1 MSSADTPVPARRRLL
16 SSIRSG
22 RAFQVAAAALV
33 ALVVLV
39 IIALLY
45 GELPEFFH
53 VGGQQLRDFVRHNA
67 YLPGFGLLYIEESG
81 VPLPAPGDVFVMY
94 VATHVP
100 HALWAWI
107 AAWLG
112 LIVAVVLGATNLFL
126 ISRRFGRRLVDSSLA
141 EYVPLPLSAWR
152 RRRNGSSATGCWRSS
167 LAAISRASGFRSRSR
182 AAFSMFATGCSR
194 RA

>member
-1 MSSADTPVPARRRLL
+1 MSSADTPLPARRRLL
-16 SSIRSG
+16 SAIRSG

-39 IIALLY
+39 VIALLY

-53 VGGQQLRDFVRHNA
+53 VGGQQLREFMRHNA

-100 HALWAWI
+100 HVLWAWI

-126 ISRRFGRRLVDSSLA
+126 LSRRFGRRRVGSSLA
-141 EYVPLPLSAWR
+141 EDVHLTPERAARAER
-152 RRRNGSSATGCWRSS
+152 RVTRHGV
-167 LAAISRASGFRSRSR
+167 LASGGGPRLPVF
-182 AAFSMFATGCSR
+182 
-194 RA
+194 

>member
-1 MSSADTPVPARRRLL
+1 MSSADTPLPARRRLL
-16 SSIRSG
+16 SAIRSG

-53 VGGQQLRDFVRHNA
+53 VGGQQLRDFMRHNA

-94 VATHVP
+94 VLTHVP

-107 AAWLG
+107 AAWRG
-112 LIVAVVLGATNLFL
+112 LIGPGVLGATTLFWT
-126 ISRRFGRRLVDSSLA
+126 SAGFGGRLV
-141 EYVPLPLSAWR
+141 VKQ
-152 RRRNGSSATGCWRSS
+152 
-167 LAAISRASGFRSRSR
+167 
-182 AAFSMFATGCSR
+182 
-194 RA
+194 

>member
-1 MSSADTPVPARRRLL
+1 MSSADTPVPPLRRLL
-16 SSIRSG
+16 NSIRSG
-22 RAFQVAAAALV
+22 RPFQIAAVTLVALV
-33 ALVVLV
+33 ALI

-53 VGGQQLRDFVRHNA
+53 VGGAQLREFMRHNA
-67 YLPGFGLLYIEESG
+67 YLPGFALLYIEESG

-126 ISRRFGRRLVDSSLA
+126 ISRRFGKRLVASSFA
-141 EYVPLPLSAWR
+141 ES
-152 RRRNGSSATGCWRSS
+152 
-167 LAAISRASGFRSRSR
+167 
-182 AAFSMFATGCSR
+182 
-194 RA
+194 

>member
-1 MSSADTPVPARRRLL
+1 MSSADTPLPARRRLL
-16 SSIRSG
+16 SAIRSG

-53 VGGQQLRDFVRHNA
+53 VGGQQLRDFMRHNA
-67 YLPGFGLLYIEESG
+67 YLPGFGLLYIEELA
-81 VPLPAPGDVFVMY
+81 VPVPAPGDVFVMY

-100 HALWAWI
+100 HALWAWL

-112 LIVAVVLGATNLFL
+112 LIVAVGLGATDLFL
-126 ISRRFGRRLVDSSLA
+126 I
-141 EYVPLPLSAWR
+141 
-152 RRRNGSSATGCWRSS
+152 
-167 LAAISRASGFRSRSR
+167 
-182 AAFSMFATGCSR
+182 CSR
-194 RA
+194 FAEQSVGGSFAESVQ